1 MDNNIQWWQE
11 VRENENF
18 SFPRTEQKDF
28 SKSIINIQCMA
39 NRTGVLFPVFIHHKS
54 INDFLKEFD
63 QNLNSFASKIRKNE
77 RENINPL
84 LFNINNMKQMLTKIS
99 YELKKIYVAIY
110 NYKKKQYKDVID
122 KRTIQDFFSKEIILA
137 ECQKL
142 NRSDLKQYLNTLY
155 STNIT
160 KANLYPHQLRNINNI
175 LKNNIH
181 TKQFIFNDECFQLN
195 NNDCEF
201 LQVLIQ
207 DNTYLAND
215 LSENGNNYIDKIVSH
230 YQRVEQDEF
239 HIPEIID
246 QLPVVIKKITDRIA
260 PTVSLVE
267 GEYEDCTIK
276 NTEVSQEP
284 LSIQIK
290 KCINSIDNSFE
301 SSPSDYDLTYNDV
314 INKYSILAYDPQ

>member
-99 YELKKIYVAIY
+99 YELKYLYIAIH

-137 ECQKL
+137 ECK
-142 NRSDLKQYLNTLY
+142 K
-155 STNIT
+155 
-160 KANLYPHQLRNINNI
+160 
-175 LKNNIH
+175 LKNNDLKEYLNALYLKKITEADLYPSQLQDINAFLRNNIQ
-181 TKQFIFNDECFQLN
+181 TKQCVFNNQTFTLSDD
-195 NNDCEF
+195 DCNF
-201 LQVLIQ
+201 LKGLIQ
-207 DNTYLAND
+207 DNAYLAND
-215 LSENGNNYIDKIVSH
+215 LVANRDNYLENIISNY
-230 YQRVEQDEF
+230 QQVEQNEF
-239 HIPEIID
+239 HIPVIID

-314 INKYSILAYDPQ
+314 INKYSILAYDP